1 MSCQLAA
8 ISSRLA
14 AHSSIPSFNYFHP
27 VNRTLAFILFSGWAC
42 LSFGRINLPDSL
54 PKGLLS
60 LGYGYQ
66 LSLFDLN
73 ARYGGHGALHG
84 SFGFIR
90 GTWELG
96 LGTEFLFGANVKEDV
111 LAPLRAPGGELIGE
125 DHQLAEVDLRQRGL
139 FLGMHL
145 GRSFRLG
152 RQSLVLSARAGWLA
166 HWIRFQNP
174 GNTFK
179 PIQGEYRAGYD
190 RFSSGFA
197 IGEQLAYR
205 YLGRNRLINFE
216 IALQFS
222 QAFIRLRR
230 NIQLDDPA
238 VKPSN
243 RFDGL
248 AGFQAR
254 WIIPI
259 YSKKDPGTLY
269 Y

>member
-1 MSCQLAA
+1 MKRS
-8 ISSRLA
+8 
-14 AHSSIPSFNYFHP
+14 
-27 VNRTLAFILFSGWAC
+27 LAFILFFGWTC
-42 LSFGRINLPDSL
+42 LGFATTNFTDSL

-73 ARYGGHGALHG
+73 GRYGGHGTLHG

-90 GTWELG
+90 RAWEAG
-96 LGTEFLFGANVKEDV
+96 LDAEFFFSANVKEDV

-125 DHQLAEVDLRQRGL
+125 DHQLAEVDLRMRGS
-139 FLGMHL
+139 FLGLHL

-152 RQSLVLSARAGWLA
+152 SQVMVLSARGGWLA

-179 PIQGEYRAGYD
+179 PIQGDYRAGYD

-205 YLGRNRLINFE
+205 HLGRNRLIHFE
-216 IALQFS
+216 IALTFS
-222 QAFIRLRR
+222 QGFTRLKR
-230 NIQLDDPA
+230 NVQLDDPE
-238 VKPSN
+238 VKPNN

-248 AGFQAR
+248 AGLQAR

-259 YSKKDPGTLY
+259 YTKKDPGTLY

>member
-1 MSCQLAA
+1 ML
-8 ISSRLA
+8 
-14 AHSSIPSFNYFHP
+14 
-27 VNRTLAFILFSGWAC
+27 TLSWAC
-42 LSFGRINLPDSL
+42 LSFARINHTDSL

-66 LSLFDLN
+66 LSLLDLSN
-73 ARYGGHGALHG
+73 RYGGHGTLHG

-90 GTWELG
+90 RAWEFG
-96 LGTEFLFGANVKEDV
+96 LGTEFYFGAQVKEDV
-111 LAPLRAPGGELIGE
+111 LAPLRDPNGELIGE
-125 DHQLAEVDLRQRGL
+125 DHQFAEVDLRQRGL

-152 RQSLVLSARAGWLA
+152 SQSLVLSAKGGWLA

-179 PIQGEYRAGYD
+179 PIQGEYRSGYD

-197 IGEQLAYR
+197 VGEQLAYR

-222 QAFIRLRR
+222 QAFTRLRR

-238 VKPSN
+238 VKPN
-243 RFDGL
+243 DRLDGL

-254 WIIPI
+254 WIIPF